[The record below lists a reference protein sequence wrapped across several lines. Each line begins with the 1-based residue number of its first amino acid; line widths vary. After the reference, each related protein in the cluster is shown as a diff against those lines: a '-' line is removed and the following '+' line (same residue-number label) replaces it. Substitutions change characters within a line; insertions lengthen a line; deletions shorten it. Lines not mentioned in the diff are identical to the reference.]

1 MRPSISRDTA
11 GIIGVLVRQVNLNPL
26 RAASNETARDI
37 NRRIVLNLIRT
48 GQPISRADL
57 ARRSGLQRSTVS
69 LIIEEL
75 IADKWVI
82 EGPMGRL
89 PRGRRPTF
97 LHLNDQR
104 AVICVDV
111 RPSRITL
118 GVANVNGTFTSQDI
132 ISTPADPAVAVKEL
146 ARRIRA
152 IVKRQ
157 PEKCF
162 EGVGVSLPGRMDLSS
177 HNLVFAPNLGWRLT
191 DLKTPLERATGLD
204 VELENAANA
213 CALAEMWFNPT
224 QLRDLVAVTVS
235 EGIGTGIVAQG
246 HLVSGRR
253 GMAGEFGHVPLDP
266 DGPLCSCG
274 SKGCWEMLASNS
286 AALRYYFESRTQNGR
301 LTFQDLLRLAEQG
314 DVLAG
319 RALNRMAEQ
328 LGRGARMIVGG
339 LAPEA
344 IIFIGEFTAAWDR
357 FRPIIDAQIQAQTLS
372 AAPTLLLA
380 GRDGATARVRGTM
393 VLVLQ
398 KHFGAPA
405 SGIAQ
410 AASL

>member
-1 MRPSISRDTA
+1 
-11 GIIGVLVRQVNLNPL
+11 VRQVNLNPL

-152 IVKRQ
+152 IVKTQ

-162 EGVGVSLPGRMDLSS
+162 EGVGVSLPGRVDLSS

-405 SGIAQ
+405 SGVAH

>member
-1 MRPSISRDTA
+1 
-11 GIIGVLVRQVNLNPL
+11 VRQVNLNPL

-75 IADKWVI
+75 IADTWVI

-118 GVANVNGTFTSQDI
+118 GVADVNGGFNSQDVLP
-132 ISTPADPAVAVKEL
+132 TPADPAVAVKEL
-146 ARRIRA
+146 ARRIRT
-152 IVKRQ
+152 IVKTQ
-157 PEKCF
+157 PEKVF
-162 EGVGVSLPGRMDLSS
+162 EGVGVSLPGRVDLST
-177 HNLVFAPNLGWRLT
+177 HHLVFAPNLGWRLT
-191 DLKTPLERATGLD
+191 DLKTPLERATGLE

-213 CALAEMWFNPT
+213 CALAEMWFNST

-246 HLVSGRR
+246 QLVSGRR

-274 SKGCWEMLASNS
+274 SRGCWEMLASNS
-286 AALRYYFESRTQNGR
+286 AALRYYFESRAQSGK

-319 RALNRMAEQ
+319 RALDRMAAQ

-357 FRPIIDAQIQAQTLS
+357 FRPIIDAEIQAQTLS

-398 KHFGAPA
+398 KHFGAPL
-405 SGIAQ
+405 STKKSTCIDR
-410 AASL
+410 

>member
-1 MRPSISRDTA
+1 M
-11 GIIGVLVRQVNLNPL
+11 RQVNLNPL

-37 NRRIVLNLIRT
+37 NRRIVLNLIRI

-69 LIIEEL
+69 LIIEGL

-104 AVICVDV
+104 AVICVDI

-118 GVANVNGTFTSQDI
+118 GVANVNGGFTSQEMLP
-132 ISTPADPAVAVKEL
+132 TPSDPAVAVKEL

-152 IVKRQ
+152 IVKAQ
-157 PEKCF
+157 PEKGF
-162 EGVGVSLPGRMDLSS
+162 EGVGVSLPGRVDLSS
-177 HNLVFAPNLGWRLT
+177 HHLVFAPNLGWPLT
-191 DLKTPLERATGLD
+191 DLKGPLERATGLE

-213 CALAEMWFNPT
+213 CALSEMWFSPT
-224 QLRDLVAVTVS
+224 QIRDLVAITVS
-235 EGIGTGIVAQG
+235 EGIGTGILAQG
-246 HLVSGRR
+246 QLVSGRR

-274 SKGCWEMLASNS
+274 SKGCWEVLASNT
-286 AALRYYFESRTQNGR
+286 AALRYYSESRAQNRRRDNGD
-301 LTFQDLLRLAEQG
+301 LTFQDLLRLADQG

-319 RALNRMAEQ
+319 RALDRMAAQ

-344 IIFIGEFTAAWDR
+344 IIFIGELTAAWER
-357 FRPIIDAQIQAQTLS
+357 FRPIIDAEIQTQTLS
-372 AAPTLLLA
+372 STPTLLLA

-398 KHFGAPA
+398 KHFGAPLSA
-405 SGIAQ
+405 VSSEHQIAHL
-410 AASL
+410 A

>member
-1 MRPSISRDTA
+1 M
-11 GIIGVLVRQVNLNPL
+11 RQVNLNPL

-104 AVICVDV
+104 AVICIDL
-111 RPSRITL
+111 RPTRIAL
-118 GVANVNGTFTSQDI
+118 GVADVNGGFSSHDI
-132 ISTPADPAVAVKEL
+132 LATPSDPVVAIKEL

-152 IVKRQ
+152 IVKAQ

-162 EGVGVSLPGRMDLSS
+162 EGVGVSLPGRVDLAT
-177 HNLVFAPNLGWRLT
+177 HHLAFAPNLGWPPT
-191 DLKTPLERATGLD
+191 DLKTPLERATGLE

-213 CALAEMWFNPT
+213 CALAEMWFNPA
-224 QLRDLVAVTVS
+224 QFRDLVAVTVS

-246 HLVSGRR
+246 QLVSGRH

-266 DGPLCSCG
+266 DGPQCRCG
-274 SKGCWEMLASNS
+274 NKGCWEMLASNS
-286 AALRYYFESRTQNGR
+286 AALRYYFESAQHSGKF
-301 LTFQDLLRLAEQG
+301 TFQDLLRLAEQG

-319 RALNRMAEQ
+319 RAPNRMAAQ

-344 IIFIGEFTAAWDR
+344 IVFIGEFTAAWDR
-357 FRPIIDAQIQAQTLS
+357 FRPILDAEIQAQTLS
-372 AAPTLLLA
+372 AAPTVVLA

-398 KHFGAPA
+398 KHFGAPS
-405 SGIAQ
+405 SGVVS
-410 AASL
+410 AAG

>member
-1 MRPSISRDTA
+1 MM
-11 GIIGVLVRQVNLNPL
+11 GVPVRQVNLNPL

-69 LIIEEL
+69 LITEEL

-104 AVICVDV
+104 AVICVDI

-118 GVANVNGTFTSQDI
+118 GVADVNGGFTSQEELP
-132 ISTPADPAVAVKEL
+132 TPSDPAIAVKEL

-152 IVKRQ
+152 ILKVQ
-157 PEKCF
+157 PQKGF
-162 EGVGVSLPGRMDLSS
+162 EGVGVSLPGRVDLSS
-177 HNLVFAPNLGWRLT
+177 HHLVFAPNLGWPLT
-191 DLKTPLERATGLD
+191 DLKTPLERATGLE

-213 CALAEMWFNPT
+213 CALSEMWFNST
-224 QLRDLVAVTVS
+224 QIRDLVAVTVS
-235 EGIGTGIVAQG
+235 EGIGTGILAQG
-246 HLVSGRR
+246 QLISGRR

-266 DGPLCSCG
+266 EGPRCSCG
-274 SKGCWEMLASNS
+274 SKGCWEVLASNT
-286 AALRYYFESRTQNGR
+286 AALRYYFESRAQNSRADTGR

-319 RALNRMAEQ
+319 HALNRMAAQ

-344 IIFIGEFTAAWDR
+344 IVFIGELTAAWER
-357 FRPIIDAQIQAQTLS
+357 FRPIIDAEIQTQTLS
-372 AAPTLLLA
+372 SAPTLLLT

-398 KHFGAPA
+398 KHFGAPPSTVQQVA
-405 SGIAQ
+405 SF
-410 AASL
+410 

>member
-1 MRPSISRDTA
+1 M
-11 GIIGVLVRQVNLNPL
+11 RQVNLNPL

-104 AVICVDV
+104 AVICVDL
-111 RPSRITL
+111 RPTRIAL
-118 GVANVNGTFTSQDI
+118 GVADVNGAFSSHDI
-132 ISTPADPAVAVKEL
+132 FATPSDPAVAVKEL

-152 IVKRQ
+152 IVKAQ

-162 EGVGVSLPGRMDLSS
+162 EGIGVSLPGRVDLAT
-177 HNLVFAPNLGWRLT
+177 HQLAFAPNLGWPPT
-191 DLKTPLERATGLD
+191 DLKTPLERATGLE

-213 CALAEMWFNPT
+213 CALAEMWFNPA
-224 QLRDLVAVTVS
+224 QFCDLVAVTVS

-246 HLVSGRR
+246 QLVSGRH

-266 DGPLCSCG
+266 DGPQCGCG
-274 SKGCWEMLASNS
+274 SKGCWEMLASNR
-286 AALRYYFESRTQNGR
+286 AALRYYFESGQPNKKF
-301 LTFQDLLRLAEQG
+301 TFQDLLRLAEQG

-319 RALNRMAEQ
+319 RALNRMAAQ

-344 IIFIGEFTAAWDR
+344 IVFIGEFTAAWDR
-357 FRPIIDAQIQAQTLS
+357 FRPILEAEIQAQILS
-372 AAPTLLLA
+372 AAPTLVLA

-398 KHFGAPA
+398 KHFGAP
-405 SGIAQ
+405 SSDIV
-410 AASL
+410 AAAAG

>member
-1 MRPSISRDTA
+1 
-11 GIIGVLVRQVNLNPL
+11 VRQVNLNPL

>member
-1 MRPSISRDTA
+1 M
-11 GIIGVLVRQVNLNPL
+11 RQVNLNPL

-104 AVICVDV
+104 AVICIDL
-111 RPSRITL
+111 RPTRIAL
-118 GVANVNGTFTSQDI
+118 GVADVNGGFSSHDI
-132 ISTPADPAVAVKEL
+132 LATPSDPVVAIKEL

-152 IVKRQ
+152 IVKAQ

-162 EGVGVSLPGRMDLSS
+162 EGVGVSLPGRVDLAT
-177 HNLVFAPNLGWRLT
+177 HHLAFAPNLGWPPT
-191 DLKTPLERATGLD
+191 DLKTPLERATGLE

-213 CALAEMWFNPT
+213 CALAEMWFNPA
-224 QLRDLVAVTVS
+224 QFRDLVAVTVS

-246 HLVSGRR
+246 QLVSGRH

-266 DGPLCSCG
+266 DGPQCRCG
-274 SKGCWEMLASNS
+274 NKGCWEMLASNS
-286 AALRYYFESRTQNGR
+286 AALRYYFESAQHSGKF
-301 LTFQDLLRLAEQG
+301 TFQDLLRLAEQG

-319 RALNRMAEQ
+319 RALNRMAAQ

-344 IIFIGEFTAAWDR
+344 IVFIGEFTAAWDR
-357 FRPIIDAQIQAQTLS
+357 FRPILDAEIQAQTLS
-372 AAPTLLLA
+372 AAPTVVLA

-398 KHFGAPA
+398 KHFGAPS
-405 SGIAQ
+405 SGVVSGAG
-410 AASL
+410 

>member
-1 MRPSISRDTA
+1 M
-11 GIIGVLVRQVNLNPL
+11 RQVNLNPL

-82 EGPMGRL
+82 EGPKGRL

-104 AVICVDV
+104 AVICVDL
-111 RPSRITL
+111 RPTRIAL
-118 GVANVNGTFTSQDI
+118 GVADVNGGFSSHDI
-132 ISTPADPAVAVKEL
+132 LATPSDPAIAVKEL

-152 IVKRQ
+152 IVKAQ

-162 EGVGVSLPGRMDLSS
+162 EGVGVSLPGRVDLAT
-177 HNLVFAPNLGWRLT
+177 HHLAFAPNLGWPPT
-191 DLKTPLERATGLD
+191 DLKTPLERATGLE

-213 CALAEMWFNPT
+213 CALAEMWFNPA
-224 QLRDLVAVTVS
+224 QFRDLVAVTVS

-246 HLVSGRR
+246 QLVSGRH

-266 DGPLCSCG
+266 DGPQCRCG
-274 SKGCWEMLASNS
+274 NKGCWEMLASNR
-286 AALRYYFESRTQNGR
+286 AALRYYFESGQQSGKF
-301 LTFQDLLRLAEQG
+301 TFQDLLRLAEQG

-319 RALNRMAEQ
+319 RALNRMATH

-357 FRPIIDAQIQAQTLS
+357 FRPILDAEIQAQTLS
-372 AAPTLLLA
+372 AAPTLVLA

-398 KHFGAPA
+398 KHFGAPSSA
-405 SGIAQ
+405 IAK
-410 AASL
+410 AAAR

>member
-1 MRPSISRDTA
+1 M
-11 GIIGVLVRQVNLNPL
+11 IGVPVRQVNLNPL

-69 LIIEEL
+69 LITEEL

-104 AVICVDV
+104 AVICVDI

-118 GVANVNGTFTSQDI
+118 GVADVNGGFTSQEELP
-132 ISTPADPAVAVKEL
+132 TPSDPAVAVKEL
-146 ARRIRA
+146 GRRIRA
-152 IVKRQ
+152 IVKAQ
-157 PEKCF
+157 PQKGF
-162 EGVGVSLPGRMDLSS
+162 EGVGVSLPGRVDLSS
-177 HNLVFAPNLGWRLT
+177 HHLVFAPNLGWPLT
-191 DLKTPLERATGLD
+191 DLKTPLERATGLE

-213 CALAEMWFNPT
+213 CALSEMWFNST
-224 QLRDLVAVTVS
+224 QIRDLVAVTVS
-235 EGIGTGIVAQG
+235 EGIGTGILAQG
-246 HLVSGRR
+246 QLVSGRR

-266 DGPLCSCG
+266 EGPRCSCG
-274 SKGCWEMLASNS
+274 SKGCWEVLASNT
-286 AALRYYFESRTQNGR
+286 AALRYYFESRAQNSRADAGR

-319 RALNRMAEQ
+319 RALNRMAAQ

-344 IIFIGEFTAAWDR
+344 IIFIGEFTAAWER
-357 FRPIIDAQIQAQTLS
+357 FRPIIDAEIQAQTLS
-372 AAPTLLLA
+372 SVPTLLLT

-398 KHFGAPA
+398 KHFGAPLSA
-405 SGIAQ
+405 VSSAHQIAH
-410 AASL
+410 LG

>member
-1 MRPSISRDTA
+1 M
-11 GIIGVLVRQVNLNPL
+11 IGVPVRQVNLNPL

-75 IADKWVI
+75 IDDKWVI

-104 AVICVDV
+104 GVICVDI

-118 GVANVNGTFTSQDI
+118 GVADVNGGFTSQEELA
-132 ISTPADPAVAVKEL
+132 TPSDPGVAVKEL

-152 IVKRQ
+152 IVKAQ
-157 PEKCF
+157 PQKGF
-162 EGVGVSLPGRMDLSS
+162 EGVGVSLPGRVDLST
-177 HNLVFAPNLGWRLT
+177 HHLVFAPNLGWPLT
-191 DLKTPLERATGLD
+191 DLKTPLERATGLE

-213 CALAEMWFNPT
+213 CALSEMWFNST
-224 QLRDLVAVTVS
+224 QIRDLVAVTVS
-235 EGIGTGIVAQG
+235 EGIGTGILAQG
-246 HLVSGRR
+246 QLVSGRR

-266 DGPLCSCG
+266 DGPRCSCG
-274 SKGCWEMLASNS
+274 SKGCWEVLASNT
-286 AALRYYFESRTQNGR
+286 AALRYYFESRPQNSRADTGHF
-301 LTFQDLLRLAEQG
+301 TFQDLLRFAEQG
-314 DVLAG
+314 DVFAG
-319 RALNRMAEQ
+319 RALNRMAAQ

-344 IIFIGEFTAAWDR
+344 IIFIGELTAAWER
-357 FRPIIDAQIQAQTLS
+357 FRPIIDAEIQAQTLS
-372 AAPTLLLA
+372 SAPTLLLT

-398 KHFGAPA
+398 KHFGAPLSAVQQVA
-405 SGIAQ
+405 SC
-410 AASL
+410 

>member
-1 MRPSISRDTA
+1 M
-11 GIIGVLVRQVNLNPL
+11 GMIGVPVRQVNLNPL

-69 LIIEEL
+69 LIIEGL
-75 IADKWVI
+75 ISDKWVI

-97 LHLNDQR
+97 LGLNDQR
-104 AVICVDV
+104 AVICVDI

-118 GVANVNGTFTSQDI
+118 GVADVNGGFTSQEELP
-132 ISTPADPAVAVKEL
+132 TPSDPAAAVKEL

-152 IVKRQ
+152 IVKAQ
-157 PEKCF
+157 PQKGF
-162 EGVGVSLPGRMDLSS
+162 EGVGVSLPGRVDLSS
-177 HNLVFAPNLGWRLT
+177 HHLVFAPNLGWPLT
-191 DLKTPLERATGLD
+191 DLKSPLERATGLE

-213 CALAEMWFNPT
+213 CALSEMWFNPT
-224 QLRDLVAVTVS
+224 RLRDLVAVTVS
-235 EGIGTGIVAQG
+235 EGIGTGILAQG
-246 HLVSGRR
+246 QLVSGRR

-266 DGPLCSCG
+266 DGPRCSCG
-274 SKGCWEMLASNS
+274 SKGCWEVLASNT
-286 AALRYYFESRTQNGR
+286 AALRYYFESRTQNSRAGTGR

-319 RALNRMAEQ
+319 RALNRMAAQ

-344 IIFIGEFTAAWDR
+344 IIFIGELTAAWER
-357 FRPIIDAQIQAQTLS
+357 FRPIIDAEIQAQTLS
-372 AAPTLLLA
+372 AAPTLLLT

-398 KHFGAPA
+398 KHFGAPLSA
-405 SGIAQ
+405 VSSEHQIAQ
-410 AASL
+410 LG

>member
-1 MRPSISRDTA
+1 M
-11 GIIGVLVRQVNLNPL
+11 RQVNLNPL

-37 NRRIVLNLIRT
+37 NRRIVLNLIRI

-118 GVANVNGTFTSQDI
+118 GVADVNGTFTSQDI
-132 ISTPADPAVAVKEL
+132 LPTPADPAVAVKEL

-152 IVKRQ
+152 IVKTQ

-162 EGVGVSLPGRMDLSS
+162 EGVGVSLPGRVDLSS

-224 QLRDLVAVTVS
+224 QLRDLVAITVS

-344 IIFIGEFTAAWDR
+344 IIFIGEFAAAWDR